1 MYSEEYLG
9 GAVVAKSSAFLTAAA
24 IGGSVADYGVFA
36 VMEAIEVTR
45 LMFFVSTLVA
55 SSTANEVYTF
65 YQRPTSGSASGQV
78 AIGTLTIPTG
88 STVGQVIY
96 KDVESVKLLPGQDFA
111 IKRTT
116 QGTDGSSVAGAGF
129 IGFKAFMV
137 TEDPR
142 NVAGMVKSV

>member
-1 MYSEEYLG
+1 MYSEELISF
-9 GAVVAKSSAFLTAAA
+9 AIAPTSNASLTAAS
-24 IGGSVADYGVFA
+24 IGGSVADYA
-36 VMEAIEVTR
+36 VYNIMEGCQLTR
-45 LMFFVSTLVA
+45 IYFFVKTLVA

-65 YQRPTSGSASGQV
+65 YQRPTSASTSGQV

-96 KDVESVKLLPGQDFA
+96 KDVESVKLLPGQDLA

-129 IGFKAFMV
+129 LGFKACLDA
-137 TEDPR
+137 EDPR
-142 NVAGMVKSV
+142 NVTLMVKSA